1 MLLGRASE
9 CEVFDRLL
17 EAACGR
23 RSGVLVVRGE
33 AGIGKTALL
42 QYAIDSASELRVVRA
57 VGVESEMELAFAAVH
72 QLCAPMLDRLERLPD
87 PQRDALGTAFGLT
100 AGPPPDRF
108 LVGLAVLGLLSEAA
122 AERPLLCVVDDV
134 QWLDGASAKVL
145 GFVARRLFAESVVLL
160 IAERETSQEF
170 GDLPELVVQGLRDG
184 DARELLAS
192 VVRGPLDETVRERI
206 VAETR
211 GNPLALLE
219 LPRELTPAELAGLFG
234 LPGARSL
241 SGRIEENFLARLEA
255 LPVDTQRLL
264 LVAAAEPAGD
274 PALLWRATTRL
285 GIAGEALEPAE
296 SAGLLEVGT
305 RVRFRHPL
313 VRSAVYRAGSP
324 EDRREVH
331 RALAEASDP
340 EVDPDRRAW
349 HLAEATAGADEEVAA
364 ELERAAGRAQ
374 ARGCPA
380 TAAAF
385 LERSVGLT
393 GDPARQAQR
402 ALAAAR
408 AKHLA
413 GAPDAALGLL
423 VTAEAGP
430 LDELGLARVDMLR
443 AQIAYA
449 QNRGR
454 DAPPLLLRAAKRLE
468 RLDVTLARSTYLE
481 ALSAAFYLQ
490 GRSASSGRVMEVAQA
505 ALAAPKPD
513 PPHVSD
519 LLLDGLATRFIDGYA
534 GSAPMLKRALAA
546 IPSADI
552 SSEEAL
558 RWLWLATQAAVNLW
572 DDQMWEVAATRYV
585 QLARHTGVLPVLPL
599 ALNQRIAVH
608 TFAGELAA
616 AAALVE
622 EARAISEATG
632 SHIPPYGALILA
644 AWRGREAEA
653 TRLIEATMTEVLAR
667 GEAYALATSEWARAL
682 LYNGLGRYQDALA
695 AAERASEHT
704 EDLGFYNW
712 GLVELIV
719 AAVRSGKPAPA
730 ANAVDR
736 LSEMTRASGTEWA
749 LGIEARSRAMLSDG
763 DAAESLYRE
772 GLDRLQRT
780 RVRLELAR
788 THLLYGEW
796 LRRARRRLDAREQLR
811 TAREMFTS
819 MGAEAF
825 AARAEREL
833 LATGERARKRVEE
846 TRDDL
851 TAQEAQIARLAG
863 EGLSNPE
870 IGARL
875 FISPRTVEYHLH
887 KVFNKLGIS
896 SRHELRRALSTE
908 TTPALAV

>member
-1 MLLGRASE
+1 MLLGRRSE
-9 CEVFDRLL
+9 RAVLDGLL
-17 EAACGR
+17 DAVRAG
-23 RSGVLVVRGE
+23 RSGALVVRGH
-33 AGIGKTALL
+33 AGIGKTVLL
-42 QYAIDSASELRVVRA
+42 EYAIDSASDLRVVRA
-57 VGVESEMELAFAAVH
+57 VGVESEMELAFAALH
-72 QLCAPMLDRLERLPD
+72 QLCAPMLGRLERLPD

-108 LVGLAVLGLLSEAA
+108 LVGLAILGLVSEAA

-134 QWLDGASAKVL
+134 QWLDRASANVL
-145 GFVARRLFAESVVLL
+145 GSVARRLLAESVVLL
-160 IAERETSQEF
+160 LAERETSQELD
-170 GDLPELVVQGLRDG
+170 DLPELVVQGLGDG

-192 VVRGPLDETVRERI
+192 VVRGPFDETVRERI
-206 VAETR
+206 IAETR

-219 LPRELTPAELAGLFG
+219 LPRELTPAELAGGFG
-234 LPGARSL
+234 LPSTRSL

-255 LPVDTQRLL
+255 LPVETQRLL
-264 LVAAAEPAGD
+264 LVAAAEPAGN
-274 PALLWRATTRL
+274 PALFWRATTRL
-285 GIAGEALEPAE
+285 GIGGEALEPAE
-296 SAGLLEVGT
+296 SAGLLEVGA

-324 EDRREVH
+324 EDQREVH
-331 RALAEASDP
+331 RALAEATNP

-349 HLAEATAGADEEVAA
+349 HRAEATAGLDEDIAA

-374 ARGCPA
+374 ARGGVA
-380 TAAAF
+380 AAAAF
-385 LERSVGLT
+385 LERSVAMT
-393 GDPARQAQR
+393 GDPTRQARR
-402 ALAAAR
+402 ALAAAQ

-423 VTAEAGP
+423 VTAETRG
-430 LDELGLARVDMLR
+430 LDQLGLARVDMLR

-468 RLDVTLARSTYLE
+468 SLDVSLARSTYLE
-481 ALSAAFYLQ
+481 ALSAAFYL
-490 GRSASSGRVMEVAQA
+490 GRSASGGGVVEVARA
-505 ALAAPKPD
+505 ALAAPKPH
-513 PPHVSD
+513 PPRVFD
-519 LLLDGLATRFIDGYA
+519 LLLDGLATRFVGGYA
-534 GSAPMLKRALAA
+534 ESAPMLKRALAG
-546 IPSADI
+546 IPSEDT

-558 RWLWLATQAAVNLW
+558 RWLWFAIQAAVNLW
-572 DDQMWEVAATRYV
+572 DDQMWEVATTRYL
-585 QLARHTGVLPVLPL
+585 QLARDTGVLPLLPL
-599 ALNQRIAVH
+599 TLNARIAAH

-616 AAALVE
+616 AATLVE
-622 EARAISEATG
+622 EGRAVSEATG
-632 SHIPPYGALILA
+632 SHVPPYGALILS

-653 TRLIEATMTEVLAR
+653 TRLIEVTTTEVLAR
-667 GEAYALATSEWARAL
+667 GEAYAVSTAEWARAVL
-682 LYNGLGRYQDALA
+682 CNGLGRYEDALA
-695 AAERASEHT
+695 GAERASEHT
-704 EDLGFYNW
+704 EDLWFYNW

-719 AAVRSGKPAPA
+719 AAVRSGKPELA
-730 ANAVDR
+730 ANALER
-736 LSEMTRASGTEWA
+736 LSEITRASGTEWA

-772 GLDRLQRT
+772 GIDRLQRT
-780 RVRLELAR
+780 RVRVELAR

-796 LRRARRRLDAREQLR
+796 LRRERRRLDAREQLR

-833 LATGERARKRVEE
+833 LATGERVRKRVEE
-846 TRDDL
+846 TREDL

-863 EGLSNPE
+863 EGLSNPD

-887 KVFNKLGIS
+887 KVFGKLGIS
-896 SRHELRRALSTE
+896 SRTELQGALPRGPIAE
-908 TTPALAV
+908 LAV

>member
-1 MLLGRASE
+1 MAMRAS
-9 CEVFDRLL
+9 CSPLSCV
-17 EAACGR
+17 GR
-23 RSGVLVVRGE
+23 WMRPC
-33 AGIGKTALL
+33 A
-42 QYAIDSASELRVVRA
+42 SASSRKHEATRWRCWSYR
-57 VGVESEMELAFAAVH
+57 GSS
-72 QLCAPMLDRLERLPD
+72 P
-87 PQRDALGTAFGLT
+87 PQ
-100 AGPPPDRF
+100 
-108 LVGLAVLGLLSEAA
+108 S
-122 AERPLLCVVDDV
+122 
-134 QWLDGASAKVL
+134 
-145 GFVARRLFAESVVLL
+145 
-160 IAERETSQEF
+160 
-170 GDLPELVVQGLRDG
+170 
-184 DARELLAS
+184 
-192 VVRGPLDETVRERI
+192 
-206 VAETR
+206 
-211 GNPLALLE
+211 
-219 LPRELTPAELAGLFG
+219 
-234 LPGARSL
+234 
-241 SGRIEENFLARLEA
+241 
-255 LPVDTQRLL
+255 
-264 LVAAAEPAGD
+264 
-274 PALLWRATTRL
+274 WRASSGCR
-285 GIAGEALEPAE
+285 AG
-296 SAGLLEVGT
+296 G
-305 RVRFRHPL
+305 RC
-313 VRSAVYRAGSP
+313 RAGS
-324 EDRREVH
+324 RRTSWRGSRPCRWTRSGCCWSPRRSRPVT
-331 RALAEASDP
+331 RRSCGARRRGSAS
-340 EVDPDRRAW
+340 
-349 HLAEATAGADEEVAA
+349 AA
-364 ELERAAGRAQ
+364 KRWSPRSR
-374 ARGCPA
+374 RGCSRSAPGCGFAIRWCARRCTERDPRRTGARRIGRWPKRA
-380 TAAAF
+380 TRRWIPTDAPGTSP
-385 LERSVGLT
+385 R
-393 GDPARQAQR
+393 RRR

-413 GAPDAALGLL
+413 GAPDAALRLL
-423 VTAEAGP
+423 ATAEVGG

-534 GSAPMLKRALAA
+534 GSAPTLKRALAA

-599 ALNQRIAVH
+599 ALNGRIAAH

-632 SHIPPYGALILA
+632 SHIPAYGALILA
-644 AWRGREAEA
+644 AWRGREEEA
-653 TRLIEATMTEVLAR
+653 TRLIEATMTEALVR
-667 GEAYALATSEWARAL
+667 GEAYAVSTAEWARAV

-704 EDLGFYNW
+704 EDLWFYNW

-719 AAVRSGKPAPA
+719 AAARSGKPALA
-730 ANAVDR
+730 ANALER

-749 LGIEARSRAMLSDG
+749 LGIEARSRAILTDG
-763 DAAESLYRE
+763 HAAERLYRE
-772 GLDRLQRT
+772 GIDRLQRT
-780 RVRLELAR
+780 RIRVELAR

-796 LRRARRRLDAREQLR
+796 LRRERRPLDAREQLR

-833 LATGERARKRVEE
+833 LATCERAPKRVVE

-896 SRHELRRALSTE
+896 SRHDLPRALATE
-908 TTPALAV
+908 TTPALTA

>member
-1 MLLGRASE
+1 MAMRAS
-9 CEVFDRLL
+9 CSPLSCV
-17 EAACGR
+17 GR
-23 RSGVLVVRGE
+23 WTRPC
-33 AGIGKTALL
+33 A
-42 QYAIDSASELRVVRA
+42 SASSRKHEATRWRCWSCR
-57 VGVESEMELAFAAVH
+57 GSS
-72 QLCAPMLDRLERLPD
+72 P
-87 PQRDALGTAFGLT
+87 PQ
-100 AGPPPDRF
+100 
-108 LVGLAVLGLLSEAA
+108 S
-122 AERPLLCVVDDV
+122 
-134 QWLDGASAKVL
+134 
-145 GFVARRLFAESVVLL
+145 
-160 IAERETSQEF
+160 
-170 GDLPELVVQGLRDG
+170 
-184 DARELLAS
+184 
-192 VVRGPLDETVRERI
+192 
-206 VAETR
+206 
-211 GNPLALLE
+211 
-219 LPRELTPAELAGLFG
+219 
-234 LPGARSL
+234 
-241 SGRIEENFLARLEA
+241 
-255 LPVDTQRLL
+255 
-264 LVAAAEPAGD
+264 
-274 PALLWRATTRL
+274 WRASSGCQAR
-285 GIAGEALEPAE
+285 G
-296 SAGLLEVGT
+296 
-305 RVRFRHPL
+305 RC
-313 VRSAVYRAGSP
+313 RAGS
-324 EDRREVH
+324 RRTSWRDSRPCRWTRSGCCWWPRRSRRVT
-331 RALAEASDP
+331 RRSYGARRRGSAS
-340 EVDPDRRAW
+340 
-349 HLAEATAGADEEVAA
+349 AA
-364 ELERAAGRAQ
+364 KRWSPRSR
-374 ARGCPA
+374 RGCSRSAPGCGFAIRWCARRCTERDPRRTGARRIGRWPKRA
-380 TAAAF
+380 TRRWIPTDAPGTSP
-385 LERSVGLT
+385 RRR
-393 GDPARQAQR
+393 P

-413 GAPDAALGLL
+413 GAPDAALRLL
-423 VTAEAGP
+423 ATAEVGG

-468 RLDVTLARSTYLE
+468 PLDVTLARSTYLE
-481 ALSAAFYLQ
+481 ALSAAFYL
-490 GRSASSGRVMEVAQA
+490 GRSASSGGVMEVAQA
-505 ALAAPKPD
+505 ALAAPKPH
-513 PPHVSD
+513 PPRVSD
-519 LLLDGLATRFIDGYA
+519 LLLDGLATRFIEGYA

-546 IPSADI
+546 IPSEDI

-667 GEAYALATSEWARAL
+667 DEAYALATSEWARAL

-719 AAVRSGKPAPA
+719 AAVRSGKLAPA

-846 TRDDL
+846 TREDL
-851 TAQEAQIARLAG
+851 TAQEAQIARLAR

-896 SRHELRRALSTE
+896 SRNELPRALSTE